1 MNGGKLVS
9 IPVDSLY
16 SHFLI
21 SDKQKETGVI
31 ESINEID
38 AALPASG
45 ITAWHVNKWYIDS
58 ILSYGAI
65 NAWNGDTFRDHQFGI
80 SLIEADG
87 ILGLGKEFKNGG
99 TSYYYFGSGS
109 DLIPHKKFGGTK
121 QYKDTVFSIGPSGY
135 ANTASTFGGYSGIK
149 ITANIPRDAVPEK
162 TFNAFTGDSVV
173 NWRARKIL
181 VEIERIG
188 KFAIPVPIDSVPIDA
203 RPTDE
208 DFARSKAPDFTRI
221 PISKDSI
228 VYLGNNRLHIV
239 DANGVPLKNFP
250 AVLSN
255 GEPFSYFN
263 SKPIPIDLTGNDS
276 LYILVPTNNGLILAV
291 NSKGKLLG
299 EGFPLAA
306 GTFEYDKPDTLLLH
320 HSPDYKYL
328 FAKHRGNISVFY
340 LPKAKAFSPKEK
352 TGTGEEKIEEF
363 FVYPNPVRG
372 GKATA
377 RFRILAPAK
386 NASLDIFDITGHKV
400 FSKNIPSVNLSNEE
414 ALDFSK
420 LGSDI
425 YSARL
430 TVKFESGKK
439 KEKWFRI
446 GVIR

>member
-65 NAWNGDTFRDHQFGI
+65 NAWGGDTFKDHQFGI

-87 ILGLGKEFKNGG
+87 VLGLGKEFKSG
-99 TSYYYFGSGS
+99 SESVFYFGSGS
-109 DLIPHKKFGGTK
+109 DLIPHKRRK
-121 QYKDTVFSIGPSGY
+121 QTDTTFSIKPSGY

-173 NWRARKIL
+173 NWRALKIP
-181 VEIERIG
+181 VEIEWVG
-188 KFAIPVPIDSVPIDA
+188 KYAKSIPKEDWPYT
-203 RPTDE
+203 PTDE
-208 DFARSKAPDFTRI
+208 DFANSKIPDFTRI
-221 PISKDSI
+221 PISSDSI
-228 VYLGNNRLHIV
+228 MYLGNNRLHLV
-239 DANGVPLKNFP
+239 DSNSVPLPNFP
-250 AVLSN
+250 AILSN

-276 LYILVPTNNGLILAV
+276 LYILVPANNGLILAV

-306 GTFEYDKPDTLLLH
+306 GTFEYDKPDTLLLYLH
-320 HSPDYKYL
+320 NDNYL
-328 FAKHRGNISVFY
+328 FARHRGNISAFY
-340 LPKAKAFSPKEK
+340 LPEAKKYKQKQK
-352 TGTGEEKIEEF
+352 TTPSEDKIEEF
-363 FVYPNPVRG
+363 FVFPNPVRG

-377 RFRILAPAK
+377 RFRILKPATS
-386 NASLDIFDITGHKV
+386 ASLDIFDITGHKV
-400 FSKNIPSVNLSNEE
+400 FNKRIQSINLSNEE
-414 ALDFSK
+414 ALDLSK
-420 LGSDI
+420 LGSDV

-430 TVKFESGKK
+430 TVKFASGKI